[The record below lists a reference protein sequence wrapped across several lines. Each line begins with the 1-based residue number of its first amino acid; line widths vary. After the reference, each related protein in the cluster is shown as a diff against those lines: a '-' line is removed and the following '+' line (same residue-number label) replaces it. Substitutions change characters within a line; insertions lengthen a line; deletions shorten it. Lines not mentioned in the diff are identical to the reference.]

1 MPYPAPRISPF
12 FVTGV
17 VESVKNRTLGSIF
30 IVAGTTIG
38 AGMLAMPLAAAGV
51 GFSVTLG
58 LLIGLWAL
66 MCYTALLL
74 LEVYQHV
81 PADTGLGSLAKR
93 YLGRYGQWLTG
104 FSMMF
109 LMYALT
115 AAYISGAGELLASSI
130 NNWLGATL
138 SPAAGV
144 LLFTFVAGG
153 VVCVGTSLVDLFNRF
168 LFSAKIIFLVI
179 MLALLTP
186 HIHKVNLL
194 TLPLQQGLAL
204 SAIPVIFTSFGFHG
218 SVPSIVSYM
227 NGNIRRLRWVFMTGS
242 AIPLVA
248 YIFWQLATLGSIDSP
263 TFRGLLASH
272 AGLNGLLQ
280 ALREVVASP
289 HVELAVHLFADL
301 ALATSFLGVALGL
314 FDYLADLFQRRS
326 TVSGRLQTGLI
337 TFLPPL
343 AFALFYPRGFV
354 MALGYAGVALAVL
367 ALLIPAMLVWQTEPS
382 GGISCGRRH
391 ASAGAGV
398 YLRHYRDWR
407 PVFDRTGVSARSRLM
422 PGKDYR
428 ARTPSRLD
436 NRHAMAV
443 YEPLMQAA
451 LLKFFAAPA
460 WTRIVT
466 PNFHLCFYRHL

>member
-1 MPYPAPRISPF
+1 M
-12 FVTGV
+12 
-17 VESVKNRTLGSIF
+17 KNRTLGSVF

-51 GFSVTLG
+51 GFGVTLA
-58 LLIGLWAL
+58 LLFSLWAL

-81 PADTGLGSLAKR
+81 PADTGLGSLARR

-115 AAYISGAGELLASSI
+115 AAYMTGAGELLASSLSS
-130 NNWLGATL
+130 WLEVTL
-138 SPAAGV
+138 SPVAGV
-144 LLFTFVAGG
+144 LLFTAIAGG
-153 VVCVGTSLVDLFNRF
+153 VVCAGTALVDLFNRF
-168 LFSAKIIFLVI
+168 LFSAKILFLVI
-179 MLALLTP
+179 MLALLMP
-186 HIHKVNLL
+186 HVHNINLL
-194 TLPLQQGLAL
+194 TLPLEKGLAL

-227 NGNIRRLRWVFMTGS
+227 NGNIRKLRTVFITGS

-248 YIFWQLATLGSIDSP
+248 YIFWQLATLGSINSA
-263 TFRGLLASH
+263 TFMGLLADQ

-314 FDYLADLFQRRS
+314 FDYLADLFNRHNNV
-326 TVSGRLQTGLI
+326 TGRLQTGAI

-367 ALLIPAMLVWQTEPS
+367 ALLIPSMLAWQSRKQNPQSDYRVS
-382 GGISCGRRH
+382 GGTPALALVFLCGI
-391 ASAGAGV
+391 AVIAVQFCIAAGILPEVG
-398 YLRHYRDWR
+398 
-407 PVFDRTGVSARSRLM
+407 
-422 PGKDYR
+422 
-428 ARTPSRLD
+428 
-436 NRHAMAV
+436 
-443 YEPLMQAA
+443 
-451 LLKFFAAPA
+451 
-460 WTRIVT
+460 
-466 PNFHLCFYRHL
+466 

>member
-1 MPYPAPRISPF
+1 
-12 FVTGV
+12 
-17 VESVKNRTLGSIF
+17 
-30 IVAGTTIG
+30 
-38 AGMLAMPLAAAGV
+38 MPLAAAGV
-51 GFSVTLG
+51 GFGVTFA

-81 PADTGLGSLAKR
+81 PADTGLGTLAKR
-93 YLGRYGQWLTG
+93 YLGRYGQWITG

-130 NNWLGATL
+130 SDWTGTEM
-138 SPAAGV
+138 SPTAGV
-144 LLFTFVAGG
+144 LLFTFVTGG

-168 LFSAKIIFLVI
+168 LFSAKIIFLVV
-179 MLALLTP
+179 MLALLMP

-194 TLPLQQGLAL
+194 TLPVEQGLAL

-227 NGNIRRLRWVFMTGS
+227 EGNVRRLRWVFITGS

-248 YIFWQLATLGSIDSP
+248 YIFWQLATLGSINSA
-263 TFRGLLASH
+263 TFMGLLAEH

-301 ALATSFLGVALGL
+301 ALATSFLGVSLGL
-314 FDYLADLFQRRS
+314 FDYLADLFQRRN
-326 TVSGRLQTGLI
+326 TAAGRLQTGVI

-367 ALLIPAMLVWQTEPS
+367 ALIIPSLLAWQSRKQNPQGGYRVLGGHPALVLVFMCGITVIGVQFLIA
-382 GGISCGRRH
+382 
-391 ASAGAGV
+391 AGWLPEVG
-398 YLRHYRDWR
+398 
-407 PVFDRTGVSARSRLM
+407 
-422 PGKDYR
+422 
-428 ARTPSRLD
+428 
-436 NRHAMAV
+436 
-443 YEPLMQAA
+443 
-451 LLKFFAAPA
+451 
-460 WTRIVT
+460 
-466 PNFHLCFYRHL
+466 